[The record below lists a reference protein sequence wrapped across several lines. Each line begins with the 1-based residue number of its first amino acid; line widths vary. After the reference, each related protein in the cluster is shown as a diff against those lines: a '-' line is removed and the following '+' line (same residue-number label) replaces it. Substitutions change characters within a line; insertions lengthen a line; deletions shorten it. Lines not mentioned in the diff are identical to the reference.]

1 MFEKTLKKF
10 ERNNPAIAA
19 NILYT
24 KGEKI
29 LPAYI
34 SNHNPTHEKTI
45 ILLILSNREKE
56 GWHYLAVKKLSTL
69 LRRVTSKHHG
79 GFYCLSCLHSLRKEN
94 KLKSHEKVC
103 KIKDFCGIVIPTE
116 KNKILKFNR

>member
-1 MFEKTLKKF
+1 MFEKTLKRF

-69 LRRVTSKHHG
+69 LRRVTSWT
-79 GFYCLSCLHSLRKEN
+79 FLLFELSSFFENRK
-94 KLKSHEKVC
+94 
-103 KIKDFCGIVIPTE
+103 
-116 KNKILKFNR
+116 